1 MPSPGSSVVARTPEF
16 SADVLGGMPSVNR
29 DQIRMLII
37 AGDLHIPCFGEEDAA
52 VQGRGEGVRPA
63 FASSQGDSRW
73 YVQAALLT

>member
-1 MPSPGSSVVARTPEF
+1 MQLLCLSQKVVARTPEF

-63 FASSQGDSRW
+63 FGPGLSVRIT
-73 YVQAALLT
+73 V